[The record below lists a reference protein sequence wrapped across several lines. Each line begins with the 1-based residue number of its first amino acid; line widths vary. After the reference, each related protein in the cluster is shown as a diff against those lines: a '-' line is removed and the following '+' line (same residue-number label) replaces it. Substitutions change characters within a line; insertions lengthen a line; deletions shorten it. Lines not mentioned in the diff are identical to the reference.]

1 MIALSTSVQNHFR
14 KLIAQ
19 ENLPGLGIRIAAVDG
34 GTPSGDCQLELV
46 EPAERDGSEREVAYE
61 GFSLF
66 VDADSVPFLEGAEID
81 YVHSP
86 TGGELTI
93 RAPALRGVVPGA
105 DADIVERVRYVIEAE
120 INPRL
125 AAHGGRVSLR
135 EVTAEG
141 IAILQFGGGCHG
153 CSMVN
158 ATLRGGVERTL
169 KERVPEVKGVAD
181 ATDHETGSRPYY
193 KREARG

>member
-1 MIALSTSVQNHFR
+1 MISLSIAAQNHFH

-19 ENLPGLGIRIAAVDG
+19 ENLPGLGIRIAAVNG
-34 GTPSGDCQLELV
+34 GTPSGDCQLELA
-46 EPAERDGSEREVAYE
+46 EPVDRDGREREVEYA

-93 RAPALRGVVPGA
+93 RAPMLRGAAPTA
-105 DADIVERVRYVIEAE
+105 DADIAERVRYVIEAE

-169 KERVPEVKGVAD
+169 RERVPEVKGVAD
-181 ATDHETGSRPYY
+181 ATDHESGHRPYY
-193 KREARG
+193 KREAKG